1 MDAAHPAEGFARP
14 ILDLLKVA
22 APTVATMTSYTLM
35 TFTDK
40 WLVSRISPDP
50 IYVGAQGNG
59 GLVSWVAISL
69 CHGLL
74 MVVNTYVAQNLG
86 AGKPERG
93 PAYAWNAI
101 WIALAYWILVLVP
114 YSFALPALLRVAGV
128 HEAQA
133 ALAAEY
139 GRILL
144 WGAGFTLAARAM
156 SQFFFGMHKAGVVLL
171 AGVLANALNLW
182 ISAAL
187 VFGSQH
193 MPASFGVF
201 GDASAW
207 LARAL
212 HVSSPLGVTGS
223 AIGTVVA
230 TAIELLIPLALFL
243 SPAYA
248 KRLKTRE
255 SWRPSLDHTKEL
267 LKLGWPGALYL
278 SNEMVCWGFFMV
290 YLVSHFGKHH
300 ATAGWIAHQYMS
312 LSFMPTV
319 GISVAVTAA
328 VGKCMGMQRPDLAAR
343 RAWVG
348 VLLAAAYMSVCGV
361 CFVLFRERLIR
372 LFIEPGTPPD
382 EQQQLIRL
390 GSTFLIATAAFQFF
404 DGVAM
409 TLSGALRGAG
419 DTVWPGVVTL
429 VCSWTIIVGGGLAMI
444 HLFPT
449 LESLGAWIAAAAYI
463 IVLGLAFLARFLAGH
478 WRSIRLVD
486 AA

>member
-1 MDAAHPAEGFARP
+1 
-14 ILDLLKVA
+14 
-22 APTVATMTSYTLM
+22 MTSYTLM

-93 PAYAWNAI
+93 PPYAWNAI
-101 WIALAYWILVLVP
+101 WIALAFWLVVLIP
-114 YSFALPALLRVAGV
+114 YSLALPLILHAAGV
-128 HEAQA
+128 HDAQA
-133 ALAAEY
+133 ALASEY

-144 WGAGFTLAARAM
+144 WGAGFTLAARAI
-156 SQFFFGMHKAGVVLL
+156 SQFFFGMHKAGVVLV
-171 AGVLANALNLW
+171 AGVVANLINLW

-187 VFGSQH
+187 VFGSQN
-193 MPASFGVF
+193 MPSSLGIL
-201 GDASAW
+201 GDLAVW
-207 LARAL
+207 LARLL
-212 HVSSPLGVTGS
+212 HVTAPMGIAGS

-230 TAIELLIPLALFL
+230 TAIELSIPLALFL

-248 KRLKTRE
+248 KRLKTRD
-255 SWRPSLDHTKEL
+255 SWRPSLAHCREL
-267 LKLGWPGALYL
+267 FRLGWPGALYL

-348 VLLAAAYMSVCGV
+348 VGLSASYMTLCAAA
-361 CFVLFRERLIR
+361 FLLFREDLIR
-372 LFIEPGTPPD
+372 LFIEPDTSPQD
-382 EQQQLIRL
+382 RLDLVRL
-390 GSTFLIATAAFQFF
+390 GSKFLIATATFQFF

-429 VCSWTIIVGGGLAMI
+429 LCSWTIIVGGGLAMI

-449 LESLGAWIAAAAYI
+449 LESLGPWIAAAAYI
-463 IVLGLAFLARFLAGH
+463 IVLGLAFLARFLSGR
-478 WRSIRLVD
+478 WRSIRLVQPD
-486 AA
+486 